1 MVISKIIHQD
11 CLYFNLHA
19 EQSFTGSFLADKG
32 DAGINI
38 CEGIFGSELT
48 LETLGN
54 ILASLSSCSE
64 YRAVL
69 DFTGI
74 RDVQSNLFKV
84 IIELT
89 KLVKQ
94 LAFVNV
100 SDKIIEKLNL
110 DFFIKGNEVIKG
122 VYPLLVLATDMQAF
136 EMVDPLS
143 LFKLKFTELLIA
155 NTLDNEGDKEFR
167 HNSPVYVPKFID
179 VKGMITSDP
188 SFFTYIIYHMAI
200 NVNQKEDWN
209 VPGDNP
215 ILFCQNLNGS
225 YICSILSRFL
235 KWDMLSMDH
244 IGPANK
250 VYSSIG
256 NKIRSEAR
264 YLVISDVICL
274 GTEIKICQN
283 IINYSGGRYL
293 GNACIV
299 KIETL
304 LAEHQDKNSIS
315 VFSITE
321 GNNPINFKI
330 LTALSPQV

>member
-1 MVISKIIHQD
+1 MVISKIIYQD
-11 CLYFNLHA
+11 CVYFNLHA

-32 DAGINI
+32 DSGINI
-38 CEGIFGSELT
+38 CEGIFGTELT
-48 LETLGN
+48 LETLSN
-54 ILASLSSCSE
+54 IETSLADSAD
-64 YRAVL
+64 YRALL
-69 DFTGI
+69 DFRGI
-74 RDVQSNLFKV
+74 RDVQANLFKV
-84 IIELT
+84 VIELT
-89 KLVKQ
+89 KLVKR
-94 LAFVNV
+94 LAFINV
-100 SDKIIEKLNL
+100 TDKIIEKLNL
-110 DFFIKGNEVIKG
+110 GFFTKGNVLIEGGYQLFVLTTEVE
-122 VYPLLVLATDMQAF
+122 TF
-136 EMVDPLS
+136 EMVDPFS
-143 LFKLKFTELLIA
+143 LFKHKFTDLLVS
-155 NTLDNEGDKEFR
+155 NTLDNKGDSAFR
-167 HNSPVYVPKFID
+167 HNSPVYIPKFID
-179 VKGMITSDP
+179 VKGIIIADP
-188 SFFTYIIYHMAI
+188 SFFTYVIYYMAI
-200 NVNQKEDWN
+200 NINQHDSWN
-209 VPGDNP
+209 VVGDNP

-293 GNACIV
+293 GNACVV

-304 LAEHQDKNSIS
+304 LAEHQDKNSVS

-321 GNNPINFKI
+321 SNNPIDFKI
-330 LTALSPQV
+330 LTALSPQA

>member
-1 MVISKIIHQD
+1 MVISKIIDQD
-11 CLYFNLHA
+11 CVYFNLHA

-32 DAGINI
+32 DASINI

-48 LETLGN
+48 LQTLGN
-54 ILASLSSCSE
+54 IEASLSDCLE

-74 RDVQSNLFKV
+74 REVQANLFKV
-84 IIELT
+84 INEII

-94 LAFVNV
+94 LAFVSV

-110 DFFIKGNEVIKG
+110 GFFTKGNELVDG
-122 VYPLLVLATDMQAF
+122 HYALYVLATEVQSF
-136 EMVDPLS
+136 EIAGS
-143 LFKLKFTELLIA
+143 LALFQQKFTDLLVA
-155 NTLDNEGDKEFR
+155 NTLDNQGDKAFR

-188 SFFTYIIYHMAI
+188 SFFTYIIYNMAI
-200 NVNQKEDWN
+200 KIHLKEDWN

-293 GNACIV
+293 GNACVV

-315 VFSITE
+315 VFSISE
-321 GNNPINFKI
+321 GNNPIDFKI
-330 LTALSPQV
+330 LTALSPQA

>member
-1 MVISKIIHQD
+1 MVISKIIHED

-32 DAGINI
+32 DASINI

-54 ILASLSSCSE
+54 IVASLSDCLE

-74 RDVQSNLFKV
+74 RDVQANLFKV

-110 DFFIKGNEVIKG
+110 GFFTKGNEIVEG
-122 VYPLLVLATDMQAF
+122 TYPLYVLATDVQTF
-136 EMVDPLS
+136 EMVDPGL
-143 LFKLKFTELLIA
+143 LFKQKFTELLVE
-155 NTLDNEGDKEFR
+155 NTLDNDGDKAFR

-188 SFFTYIIYHMAI
+188 SFFTYIIYQMAI

-264 YLVISDVICL
+264 YLVISDVICM

-293 GNACIV
+293 GNACVV

-304 LAEHQDKNSIS
+304 LAEHQDKNSVG

-321 GNNPINFKI
+321 SNNPIDFKI
-330 LTALSPQV
+330 FTALSRQV

>member
-1 MVISKIIHQD
+1 MISKIIHQD

-54 ILASLSSCSE
+54 IVGSLSDCLE
-64 YRAVL
+64 HGAVL

-74 RDVQSNLFKV
+74 RDVQANLFKV
-84 IIELT
+84 IIEIT
-89 KLVKQ
+89 KLVKE

-110 DFFIKGNEVIKG
+110 GFFIKGNELVEGI
-122 VYPLLVLATDMQAF
+122 YPLVVLSTNTQSFDIA
-136 EMVDPLS
+136 DPLS
-143 LFKLKFTELLIA
+143 LFNQKFTELLVA
-155 NTLDNEGDKEFR
+155 NTLDNQGDKAFR

-179 VKGMITSDP
+179 VKGMITSNP
-188 SFFTYIIYHMAI
+188 SFFTYIIYQMAM
-200 NVNQKEDWN
+200 NVSRKEDWN
-209 VPGDNP
+209 EHGDKP

-293 GNACIV
+293 GNACVV

-304 LAEHQDKNSIS
+304 LAEHQDKDSIS

-321 GNNPINFKI
+321 GNNPIDFKI

>member
-11 CLYFNLHA
+11 CIYFNLHA

-48 LETLGN
+48 METLDN
-54 ILASLSSCSE
+54 IHASLFNCLE
-64 YRAVL
+64 YRAIL

-74 RDVQSNLFKV
+74 RDVQANLFKV
-84 IIELT
+84 IIEIT

-110 DFFIKGNEVIKG
+110 GFFINGNELVEG
-122 VYPLLVLATDMQAF
+122 VYSLVVLATDAQSF
-136 EMVDPLS
+136 EIVDQLS
-143 LFKLKFTELLIA
+143 LFNHKFTELLVE
-155 NTLDNEGDKEFR
+155 NTLDNQGEKAFR

-188 SFFTYIIYHMAI
+188 SFFTYIIYHMA
-200 NVNQKEDWN
+200 VKVHQKEDWS
-209 VPGDNP
+209 VPGDKP

-293 GNACIV
+293 GNSCVV

-304 LAEHQDKNSIS
+304 FAEHQDKNSIS

-321 GNNPINFKI
+321 GNNPIDFKI
-330 LTALSPQV
+330 LTALSLQA